1 MVSKNNIA
9 VKERQTSEK
18 VNKYGLRKLTVGT
31 ASVLLGVTMYGTATA
46 NADTATPDS
55 ASASAN
61 QTQQANVD
69 THEVDISSASAANV
83 ATTNNDTVSAVNANN
98 NLSNSSAVLQ
108 AASAATS
115 SVQTALKSA
124 QQVDLSRNNSN
135 ATDSA
140 STNVPSDT
148 SAVQSAQT
156 QQNTD
161 SASPSNNTS
170 AQVLTINAADIASSN
185 SVPSTLAQQKIAAN
199 PANAQANT
207 QVSSVTLDDGST
219 LSLDRSSINDSNHTA
234 TLTFS
239 SNSFQAGDE
248 YVIKIPVGYDAQIL
262 TSASDIANIPSAFGQ
277 TTATSYSGM
286 TITNKFTTTGSVSQ
300 SIAIHY
306 GVGGYSNIYPLQEII
321 DNITISKNNGDPKTL
336 NLKVI
341 APDFSVATTGII
353 TQTASSVLVPNHTN
367 LTLASFGSGGL
378 AQSFILNTG
387 TAYGIQKSES
397 VKITVTP
404 PHYMTISSIDI
415 ASSAAAAI
423 DATNTHRFTIS
434 RDQMTANSDG
444 TLTFA
449 LDHDQLSKLQLNA
462 IGFVIHGKFDV
473 PDDEF
478 TNSDQFGINDEYP
491 NNTGSLAINVS
502 TANGL
507 VRSGSVKISGFA
519 VINKS
524 SIVPDDS
531 PAMSAVHTMNYV
543 AAYTNNEYKNA
554 DGDNI
559 PITGQ
564 SVQITTDHKNGSETR
579 NLAMLG
585 KQLVY
590 SIGAKD
596 AYQFQNADVNAEI
609 PDGVDARAIAIDSIS
624 VNNLKYL
631 AIMFADGTSQ
641 EFTQDQLAA
650 LNYEFKSNKLIK
662 SVDAKLNRLTNI
674 DIFRFHLNP
683 RDDQS
688 QYNEQYLTRFAS
700 NYSNGK
706 KVADGD
712 LFTGSVVITADGI
725 LPSKINMWYL
735 RSITPG
741 HPKYGLFMAVTPA
754 QTSSAPGAQRAGHI
768 IYGCI
773 ASAYG
778 QPFLQ
783 HPIFYI
789 FTPANANATS
799 VYTGEY
805 QPKSINYLTVDG
817 RTVIKVDLSNYNLI
831 KNGLNV
837 GVDYAN
843 SADVINSS
851 SQTTHA
857 VVSDNFDQN
866 DITYLTRP
874 NQLANDNMF
883 KPIISDL
890 AKIDPDA
897 NLAKMSATGSQTA
910 WTILSAAG
918 IGLITGAQGNSD
930 TGLSSTGMQDD
941 HTANSDVFSM
951 SASLLNS
958 TDTQLADAVQ
968 VVNIPNMYDGISAF
982 NPVLAGPVTVIDPA
996 NHKDLSDDVQI
1007 TYSESLTNL
1016 NDRDNIEFD
1025 HPLTAD
1031 QVADWSKIKSIR
1043 VKFIKPLASQ
1053 SSSRILLHLK
1063 DSNIYDHVGKS
1074 VYLSGAAWVGDDV
1087 THDYQLKPLVVK
1099 AGSVNSA
1106 KLTVKG
1112 QSIVKTM
1119 VHYVDDQ
1126 GNEHLVELPDKSKTY
1141 NELTD
1146 KMQRSD
1152 FLSSDSN
1159 LTDADKSLIPNNYI
1173 LDYVHPSIK
1182 NSNETYN
1189 DGYKNGLAEFNQVA
1203 KYDFNN
1209 DMVAFEAKP
1218 LEQVTRTSTV
1228 TRTIHYQYTN
1238 GQQARPDTVQ
1248 KSKELV
1254 DHGLKNPFT
1263 KKITWATNTDSDTL
1277 ASVDSPVIAGYKADK
1292 SKIDALNVNADSAD
1306 SEVTVV
1312 YAPDTQKMTV
1322 NYIDDTTG
1330 QTLSSKS
1337 LTGVSDQ
1344 NSHYSTKDQI
1354 TKYENSGYD
1363 LVSDD
1368 TNGQNLIFDHDDSV
1382 DQVYNIHLKH
1392 HLENVSR
1399 TDEVN
1404 ETINYVY
1411 AKDGSQAAPQYKA
1424 TVISFT
1430 QTGIKDHV
1438 TDTITWDNVDL
1449 QEFASVQSPKIDG
1462 YAADQSS
1469 IPAIIV
1475 NFGDQN
1481 ITRTVT
1487 YSANTQNLDVV
1498 FIDDTTGETLKTIKK
1513 TGSSDTPAD
1522 YSTKNDISDYK
1533 DQHYNLVSD
1542 STNGQNLVF
1551 DHNDNTD
1558 QHYEVHLSHA
1568 TRTINE
1574 THDIDQIIHYVY
1586 ADGLKAA
1593 DDHTANVHFT
1603 RDGYHDEVTNTDH
1616 WNAWNPSA
1624 TYDFTAVQSP
1634 KIQGFTPDI
1643 STIDQV
1649 TVDPS
1654 SQNIKQTVTYYGDV
1668 QLAHVKYIDDSDNGR
1683 VMSSNNLSG
1692 HTGETDSYTTTKNV
1706 KNYTNQGYV
1715 FVSDNYPSTGV
1726 VFDNND
1732 LVDQYFEVHFKHGEV
1747 TVTPDQPGNP
1757 DQPINPGDPDG
1768 PKYPAGTDA
1777 KSLQADVSRTID
1789 YVYQNGK
1796 QAQPS
1801 VNDSLHFTETKVID
1815 KVTGKV
1821 LSDTWS
1827 PAQDFETKITPT
1839 INGYTPDRQAVSNTG
1854 IDHAHLAIHEVVTYN
1869 PDTQKAVVKY
1879 IDDTDQKQLS
1889 ATDLSGYSD
1898 RDSGYSTKST
1908 IDNYIKQHYVLV
1920 SDDTNGQNVVYDHDD
1935 SKDQVYEV
1943 HFKHGT
1949 EAANESR
1956 TKNLTVHYVYA
1967 DGLVR
1972 NGKAADDQHAES
1984 LTFNRTGVKDLVTN
1998 EIARNAWDRTSQ
2010 TFDEIKSPA
2019 ISGYTPNQV
2028 AINNIDVSADS
2039 PALTE
2044 KTVIYS
2050 ADKQKIA
2057 INYIDDTAH
2066 KTLRTINI
2074 VGTSDS
2080 NSGYITKQVI
2090 ARYLKQHYDLVSDD
2104 TNGEELVFDH
2114 DSNINQ
2120 VYNVHLTHHTH
2131 AINDQVAKS
2140 EVVHYVYADG
2150 LARKGKAADDY
2161 KATDLTFTRD
2171 GYHDEVTGEDHWNA
2185 WTPDT
2190 QSFAAVKSPK
2200 IAGYTADQA
2209 EIPVISMNS
2218 ASDNIERTI
2227 TYNAD
2232 KQQLNVVFIDDTAG
2246 KTLSI
2251 ITREG
2256 LSNES
2261 ANYNTKDDVA
2271 HYQGLHYNLVSDGT
2285 NGANLVF
2292 DHDDSKDQYYEVHL
2306 VHATHPIN
2314 EQASTKQTIHY
2325 QLTNGTTVFDDHTA
2339 QVDFSRDG
2347 FNDEVTNENHW
2358 NTWTPG
2364 AQQTFDE
2371 VISPVKQGYT
2381 PDKATVTAVDVHPG
2395 DKDLEETVIYSPNEQ
2410 KMTISYIDDT
2420 TGKTLETKSI
2430 TGVSDASVN
2439 YNTKSTIDGY
2449 IAKHYKLV
2457 SDDTNGDN
2465 LVFDHDDN
2473 VDQSYNVHL
2482 THIYQNVDD
2491 HTVVNETVH
2500 YVYDNGQP
2508 AHPDYKAQAI
2518 EFSRTGT
2525 RDLVT
2530 NDIVWDAWTPAEQ
2543 SFVPVTTPAI
2553 NGYTPDIE
2561 VVPSVTVNHGSKD
2574 VERTVTY
2581 YADDQTI
2588 LVNYIDDDTQST
2600 LKTDTVI
2607 GKTAQKSGYTT
2618 KKSIAG
2624 YLADHYELVSDD
2636 TNGELLVFDSDS
2648 TKTQVYNVHLKHAH
2662 QNVNDSDSV
2671 NETIHYIYANGS
2683 KAADDMRAPAINF
2696 SRTGDKDLVTNE
2708 ITWNAWT
2715 PESQDFAAVQ
2725 SPVISGYTPSQKVV
2739 TAITVKPG
2747 DKDVEQTVVY
2757 APDTQSII
2765 VNYIDDVAG
2774 KTLKT
2779 DSLTGKSDQPSDY
2792 STKTSIDG
2800 YENQCYILVSDDTD
2814 CKTLTFDHDDQAT
2827 QVYNVHLSHQT
2838 EPASQLRTVN
2848 ETIDYVYADGS
2859 KAADTFTAKPL
2870 AFTQTGVK
2878 DLITGDIDWNGT
2890 WTADQTFAQVE
2901 SPTITGYTASRTIVD
2916 PITVSHD
2923 ASDVKQTVIYTANN
2937 QVAKIMYIDDA
2948 TGNVLEVDNGNGK
2961 FGDQIKFG
2969 HNIDGQIKTFE
2980 RQGYKFKSNS
2990 FSGQNYQA
2998 DNSQNEFEVHF
3009 THNTQNVSRTDK
3021 VAETVKYQFENGD
3034 AAQPDHV
3041 QTAEFTQH
3049 GVQDLVIK
3057 TIVWTPRDPQQFE
3070 EVITPKLE
3078 GYTPDI
3084 TNVAAVTI
3092 DFGDDDINKVVTYKA
3107 NTQTADIKYIDDAT
3121 GKVLKSDSATGKFG
3135 QAISFNEVPA
3145 NAINDFVN
3153 NGYKFVSNNFNGQT
3167 YQADNA
3173 KNQFEVHLTHNTENV
3188 TRTDDVIRTI
3198 KYQYSNGSQAK
3209 PNVLQGAHFE
3219 QTGVKDLVTGNV
3231 DWTDVPSQSFDRVQT
3246 PVITGY
3252 TPDIANVD
3260 VETVNFGN
3268 QDQTVIVTYSA
3279 NDQLAGIKYVDDT
3292 TGKTLDS
3299 QAASG
3304 KFGTLIEFMTDP
3316 SSMIQKFENQGY
3328 ELVLNNFNGQSYQA
3342 DNSQNQFEVHF
3353 KHGTKDVTRTST
3365 VTRTIKYVDQ
3375 NTGKEI
3381 HQPVIQTLT
3390 FTETGVTDLVTSK
3403 TVWITP
3409 SDQHFSKVESPKID
3423 GYENP
3428 DIPVV
3433 DSDTAKLNDSD
3444 QVITVRYYK
3453 AETPSTPD
3461 VPDTPSTP
3469 DVPDT
3474 PDIPNTPSIQNTQVA
3489 PTNKVVQTTQ
3499 AVQQNNRKQS
3509 LVDNQQT
3516 PQNADKKQLPQT
3528 GNQDNRQ
3535 LRLVGLASAAFAGLI
3550 GFGKKKRHE

>member
-1 MVSKNNIA
+1 MVSKNNII

-55 ASASAN
+55 ASTSAN

-69 THEVDISSASAANV
+69 THEVDISSASAAANTSEV
-83 ATTNNDTVSAVNANN
+83 NSDAASTVNTNS

-108 AASAATS
+108 AANAAVNSAYVS
-115 SVQTALKSA
+115 LKST
-124 QQVDLSRNNSN
+124 QQATLSSNNSN
-135 ATDSA
+135 VADSA
-140 STNVPSDT
+140 AVDAPSST

-156 QQNTD
+156 QQNTN
-161 SASPSNNTS
+161 SVSPSNNAS
-170 AQVLTINAADIASSN
+170 VQVLTVNPADIASSN
-185 SVPSTLAQQKIAAN
+185 SVPGTLAQQKIAAD
-199 PANAQANT
+199 PANT
-207 QVSSVTLDDGST
+207 QTNALVSSVTLDDGST
-219 LSLDRSSINDSNHTA
+219 LSLDRSSIDYDHQTA
-234 TLTFS
+234 TLTFAS
-239 SNSFQAGDE
+239 SSFKAGDK
-248 YVIKIPVGYDAQIL
+248 YVIKIPGDNAYI
-262 TSASDIANIPSAFGQ
+262 TSFSNDISNIPSAFGK
-277 TTATSYSGM
+277 TTVNVHHGT
-286 TITNKFTTTGSVSQ
+286 TITNEFTTSGSISQ
-300 SIAIHY
+300 AITIHY
-306 GVGGYSNIYPLQEII
+306 GIGGYSKLYPLQEIL
-321 DNITISKNNGDPKTL
+321 DNIAISKNDVDQKTVT
-336 NLKVI
+336 LKVI
-341 APDFSVATTGII
+341 APDYNVTNSGII
-353 TQTASSVLVPNHTN
+353 TQTTSSVLVPNN
-367 LTLASFGSGGL
+367 SDITLASWGSDL
-378 AQSFILNTG
+378 NQSFILNTG

-404 PHYMTISSIDI
+404 PHYMTISNIDI

-444 TLTFA
+444 TLTFT
-449 LDHDQLSKLQLNA
+449 LDHDQLSTLQLNA

-478 TNSDQFGINDEYP
+478 TTSDQYSDNM
-491 NNTGSLAINVS
+491 GSLAIDVS

-524 SIVPDDS
+524 SITPDDS
-531 PAMSAVHTMNYV
+531 PAMSAVHTTNYV

-559 PITGQ
+559 PIAGQ
-564 SVQITTDHKNGSETR
+564 SVQITTDHKNGSETY

-596 AYQFQNADVNAEI
+596 AYQFKNADVNAEI
-609 PDGVDARAIAIDSIS
+609 PDGVDARAITIDSIS
-624 VNNLKYL
+624 VNNLKSL

-641 EFTQDQLAA
+641 KFTQDQLAA
-650 LNYEFKSNKLIK
+650 SNYEFKSNKPIK

-688 QYNEQYLTRFAS
+688 QDNEQYLTRFAS

-706 KVADGD
+706 KVTDGD

-735 RSITPG
+735 RSVMPG

-754 QTSSAPGAQRAGHI
+754 QTSSAPGAQSAGHVV
-768 IYGCI
+768 YGCI

-789 FTPANANATS
+789 FAPANANATN

-837 GVDYAN
+837 FVDYAN
-843 SADVINSS
+843 SADMINSS

-910 WTILSAAG
+910 WTIRSAAG
-918 IGLITGAQGNSD
+918 IGLITGAQGNLNN
-930 TGLSSTGMQDD
+930 GLSSTGTQDD
-941 HTANSDVFSM
+941 HATNSDTFSM
-951 SASLLNS
+951 SASLLNG
-958 TDTQLADAVQ
+958 TDAQLANAVQ
-968 VVNIPNMYDGISAF
+968 VVNIPNTHDGISAF
-982 NPVLAGPVTVIDPA
+982 NPVLASPVTVI
-996 NHKDLSDDVQI
+996 NSTSHKDLSDNVQI
-1007 TYSESLTNL
+1007 TYSESFTNL

-1031 QVADWSKIKSIR
+1031 QVTDWSKIKSIR
-1043 VKFIKPLASQ
+1043 VKFIKPLATQ

-1074 VYLSGAAWVGDDV
+1074 VYLSGAAWAGDNK
-1087 THDYQLKPLVVK
+1087 THNYQLKPLVVN

-1112 QSIVKTM
+1112 QSTVKTM
-1119 VHYVDDQ
+1119 VHYIDDQ

-1141 NELTD
+1141 NELADTM
-1146 KMQRSD
+1146 KRSD

-1159 LTDADKSLIPNNYI
+1159 LTDVDKSLIPDNYI
-1173 LDYVHPSIK
+1173 LDYDHPSIK

-1189 DGYKNGLAEFNQVA
+1189 NGYENGLAEFNQVA

-1209 DMVAFEAKP
+1209 DMVVFEAKP
-1218 LEQVTRTSTV
+1218 LEQVTRTNTV
-1228 TRTIHYQYTN
+1228 TRIIHYQYTD

-1263 KKITWATNTDSDTL
+1263 KKINWATNTDSDVLT
-1277 ASVDSPVIAGYKADK
+1277 SVDSPVIPGYKADK
-1292 SKIDALNVNADSAD
+1292 SKVNALNVNFDSAD
-1306 SEVTVV
+1306 SEVTVI
-1312 YAPDTQKMTV
+1312 YSADTQKMTV

-1337 LTGVSDQ
+1337 LTGVSNQ
-1344 NSHYSTKDQI
+1344 SSNYSTKDQI
-1354 TKYENSGYD
+1354 AKYETSGYD

-1368 TNGQNLIFDHDDSV
+1368 TKGQNLVFDHDDNV
-1382 DQVYNIHLKH
+1382 DQVYNVHLKH

-1424 TVISFT
+1424 ATINFT
-1430 QTGIKDHV
+1430 QAGIKDHV
-1438 TDTITWDNVDL
+1438 TNTIAWSNVNP

-1462 YAADQSS
+1462 YSADQASV
-1469 IPAIIV
+1469 PAITV
-1475 NFGDQN
+1475 HFGDHD
-1481 ITRTVT
+1481 IARTVV

-1498 FIDDTTGETLKTIKK
+1498 FIDDTSGETLKTVKK
-1513 TGSSDTPAD
+1513 SGSSDTPAD
-1522 YSTKNDISDYK
+1522 YNTKSDISDYET
-1533 DQHYNLVSD
+1533 QHYNLVSD
-1542 STNGQNLVF
+1542 STDGKSLVF

-1568 TRTINE
+1568 THQINE
-1574 THDIDQIIHYVY
+1574 EHDVKQVIRYIY
-1586 ADGLKAA
+1586 ANGSKAV
-1593 DDHTANVHFT
+1593 DDHTANVHFI
-1603 RDGYHDEVTNTDH
+1603 RDGYHDEVTNIDH
-1616 WNAWNPSA
+1616 WNAWTPGS

-1643 STIDQV
+1643 STINQV

-1654 SQNIKQTVTYYGDV
+1654 SQNIEQTVTYYGNV
-1668 QLAHVKYIDDSDNGR
+1668 QLAHVKYIDDTDNGR
-1683 VMSSNNLSG
+1683 VMSSDDLSG
-1692 HTGETDSYTTTKNV
+1692 HTGETDSYTTAKNI

-1715 FVSDNYPSTGV
+1715 FVSDNYPVAGV

-1732 LVDQYFEVHFKHGEV
+1732 LVDQYFEVHFKHGTV

-1757 DQPINPGDPDG
+1757 NQPINHGDPDG

-1777 KSLQADVSRTID
+1777 ESLQTDVSRTID
-1789 YVYQNGK
+1789 YIYQNGK

-1801 VNDSLHFTETKVID
+1801 ISDSLHFTETKVID

-1827 PAQDFETKITPT
+1827 PTQDFETKITPT

-1854 IDHAHLAIHEVVTYN
+1854 IDHTHQAIHEVVTYN
-1869 PDTQKAVVKY
+1869 PNAQKAVVKY

-1889 ATDLSGYSD
+1889 ANDLSGYSNQ
-1898 RDSGYSTKST
+1898 DSGYSTRSS
-1908 IDNYIKQHYVLV
+1908 IDNYVKQHYVLV

-1935 SKDQVYEV
+1935 NKDQVYEV

-1949 EAANESR
+1949 ETASESR
-1956 TKNLTVHYVYA
+1956 TKNLTVHYIYA

-1984 LTFNRTGVKDLVTN
+1984 VTFNRTGVKDLVTN
-1998 EIARNAWDRTSQ
+1998 DIAWNAWDHASQ
-2010 TFDEIKSPA
+2010 TFDEIKSPV

-2028 AINNIDVSADS
+2028 AINNIAVSADS

-2120 VYNVHLTHHTH
+2120 VYTVHLIHHTH
-2131 AINDQVAKS
+2131 TINDQVAKS
-2140 EVVHYVYADG
+2140 EVIHYVYADG

-2190 QSFAAVKSPK
+2190 QSFIAVKSPK
-2200 IAGYTADQA
+2200 IAGYTADQV

-2218 ASDNIERTI
+2218 ASDNIERTV

-2246 KTLSI
+2246 KTLS
-2251 ITREG
+2251 TVTKSG
-2256 LSNES
+2256 LSDES
-2261 ANYNTKDDVA
+2261 ANYNTKDNIA

-2285 NGANLVF
+2285 NGQDLIF
-2292 DHDDSKDQYYEVHL
+2292 DHDDSKDQHYEVHL

-2314 EQASTKQTIHY
+2314 EQTSTKQTIHY
-2325 QLTNGTTVFDDHTA
+2325 QLAGGTTVFDDHTA
-2339 QVDFSRDG
+2339 RVDFSRDG
-2347 FNDEVTNENHW
+2347 FNDEVTNEDHW
-2358 NTWTPG
+2358 NAWTPS
-2364 AQQTFDE
+2364 AQQTFSE
-2371 VISPVKQGYT
+2371 VISPIKQGYT
-2381 PDKATVTAVDVHPG
+2381 PNKASVVAINVQLG
-2395 DKDLEETVIYSPNEQ
+2395 DNDLEETVIYTPDAQ
-2410 KMTISYIDDT
+2410 KMTISYIDDA

-2430 TGVSDASVN
+2430 TGVSDASAN

-2449 IAKHYKLV
+2449 VAEHYKLV
-2457 SDDTNGDN
+2457 SDDTNADN

-2473 VDQSYNVHL
+2473 TDQSYNVHL
-2482 THIYQNVDD
+2482 THTYRNVDD
-2491 HTVVNETVH
+2491 HTVVNETVQ
-2500 YVYDNGQP
+2500 YIYDNGQT

-2518 EFSRTGT
+2518 EFNRTGT
-2525 RDLVT
+2525 QDLVT
-2530 NDIVWDAWTPAEQ
+2530 NDIVWNAWTPAEQ
-2543 SFVPVTTPAI
+2543 SFAPVATPAI

-2561 VVPSVTVNHGSKD
+2561 VVPSAAVNHGSKD
-2574 VERTVTY
+2574 IERTVTY
-2581 YADDQTI
+2581 HTDDQTI
-2588 LVNYIDDDTQST
+2588 LVNYVDDDTKST

-2618 KKSIAG
+2618 KKSLDG
-2624 YLADHYELVSDD
+2624 YLADHYELVSDS
-2636 TNGELLVFDSDS
+2636 TNGENLVFDADS
-2648 TKTQVYNVHLKHAH
+2648 TKAQVYNVHLKHAH
-2662 QNVNDSDSV
+2662 QNVSASDSV
-2671 NETIHYIYANGS
+2671 NETIHYVYADGS
-2683 KAADDMRAPAINF
+2683 KAADTAHAPSINF
-2696 SRTGDKDLVTNE
+2696 SRTGDKDLVANE

-2715 PESQDFAAVQ
+2715 PENQDFAEVQ
-2725 SPVISGYTPSQKVV
+2725 SPLINGYTPSQKVV
-2739 TAITVKPG
+2739 NAITVKPG

-2757 APDTQSII
+2757 APDTQAII
-2765 VNYIDDVAG
+2765 VNYIDDVTG

-2779 DSLTGKSDQPSDY
+2779 DSLTGKSDQISDY
-2792 STKTSIDG
+2792 STKTSING
-2800 YENQCYILVSDDTD
+2800 YENQRYILVSDDTD
-2814 CKTLTFDHDDQAT
+2814 GKTLTFDHDDQAT

-2838 EPASQLRTVN
+2838 EPTSRSRTVN

-2870 AFTQTGVK
+2870 TFTQAGVK
-2878 DLITGDIDWNGT
+2878 DLVTGDIDWNGS
-2890 WTADQTFAQVE
+2890 WTADQAFVQVE
-2901 SPTITGYTASRTIVD
+2901 SPAITGYTASRIVVD
-2916 PITVSHD
+2916 PITISHD
-2923 ASDVKQTVIYTANN
+2923 ASDVKQTVIYAAND
-2937 QVAKIMYIDDA
+2937 QAAKITYIDDM
-2948 TGNVLEVDNGNGK
+2948 TGNVIEVDNGSGK
-2961 FGDQIKFG
+2961 FGDRIKFG
-2969 HNIDGQIKTFE
+2969 HDIGGQIKTFA

-2990 FSGQNYQA
+2990 FNGQNYQA
-2998 DNSQNEFEVHF
+2998 NDSQNAFEVHF
-3009 THNTQNVSRTDK
+3009 THGTQNVSRIDK
-3021 VAETVKYQFENGD
+3021 VTETVKYHFENGG

-3049 GVQDLVIK
+3049 GVQDLVTK
-3057 TIVWTPRDPQQFE
+3057 TIVWTPSDPQQFE

-3107 NTQTADIKYIDDAT
+3107 NTQAADIKYIDDAT
-3121 GKVLKSDSATGKFG
+3121 GKVLKSDSVTGKFA

-3145 NAINDFVN
+3145 NVINDFVN
-3153 NGYKFVSNNFNGQT
+3153 NGYKFVSSNFDGQT
-3167 YQADNA
+3167 YQANDA
-3173 KNQFEVHLTHNTENV
+3173 KNQFEVRLTHNTENV
-3188 TRTDDVIRTI
+3188 TRASDAIRTI

-3209 PNVLQGAHFE
+3209 PDVHQGAHFE
-3219 QTGVKDLVTGNV
+3219 QTGVKDLVTGNI
-3231 DWTDVPSQSFDRVQT
+3231 DWTNAPSQSFDGVQT
-3246 PVITGY
+3246 PAITGY

-3260 VETVNFGN
+3260 AETVNFGD

-3279 NDQLAGIKYVDDT
+3279 NDQLAGIKYVDDI
-3292 TGKTLDS
+3292 TGKTLDN
-3299 QAASG
+3299 QAVSG
-3304 KFGTLIEFMTDP
+3304 EFGTLIEFMTDP
-3316 SSMIQKFENQGY
+3316 SIMIQKFENQGY

-3342 DNSQNQFEVHF
+3342 DNNRNQFEVHF
-3353 KHGTKDVTRTST
+3353 KHGTKDATRTST
-3365 VTRTIKYVDQ
+3365 VIRTIKYVDGQ
-3375 NTGKEI
+3375 TGNEI
-3381 HQPVIQTLT
+3381 HQPVTQTLT
-3390 FTETGVTDLVTSK
+3390 FTENGVTDLVTGE
-3403 TVWITP
+3403 TVWTTP
-3409 SDQHFSKVESPKID
+3409 SDQHFSKVQSPDID
-3423 GYENP
+3423 GYKQP

-3433 DSDTAKLNDSD
+3433 DSDTAKFGDGD
-3444 QVITVRYYK
+3444 QVVTVSYRK
-3453 AETPSTPD
+3453 VETPSTPD
-3461 VPDTPSTP
+3461 TPSVPDTPLTH
-3469 DVPDT
+3469 DV
-3474 PDIPNTPSIQNTQVA
+3474 PNTPNVHNASNVSTTVNA
-3489 PTNKVVQTTQ
+3489 STNNIIHAVQT
-3499 AVQQNNRKQS
+3499 AQQNISSKQS
-3509 LVDNQQT
+3509 QASNQQT
-3516 PQNADKKQLPQT
+3516 TKKTDEKQLPQT
-3528 GNQDNRQ
+3528 GNRENHQ
-3535 LRLVGLASAAFAGLI
+3535 LGLIGLASAAFAGLVSL
-3550 GFGKKKRHE
+3550 GKKKRHE